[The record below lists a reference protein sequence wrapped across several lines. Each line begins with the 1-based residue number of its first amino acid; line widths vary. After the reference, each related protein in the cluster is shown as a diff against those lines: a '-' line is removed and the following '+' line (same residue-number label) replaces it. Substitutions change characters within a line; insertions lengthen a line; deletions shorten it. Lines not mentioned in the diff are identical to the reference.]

1 MALAGAKLW
10 KESATLILLARN
22 SKAQVKTDKFDY
34 KVHITTQFILFF
46 IFLSHK
52 FILRFWF

>member
-34 KVHITTQFILFF
+34 KVGITT
-46 IFLSHK
+46 
-52 FILRFWF
+52 